1 MAILEQIGAVV
12 ITMNPVLKVVV
23 IVTMIA
29 IVLVFSNVGTTIVKP
44 TILAPVA
51 TGAQMQIAATVLISF
66 CFFAG
71 SQLFSNSHI
80 RFFIRLKEI
89 KNICVNRSL
98 KRLPR

>member
-12 ITMNPVLKVVV
+12 ITMNPVQKVVV

-51 TGAQMQIAATVLISF
+51 TGVQMQIAATVFITF
-66 CFFAG
+66 CFFTK
-71 SQLFSNSHI
+71 SQL
-80 RFFIRLKEI
+80 
-89 KNICVNRSL
+89 
-98 KRLPR
+98 